1 MRLNP
6 DQIKVSD
13 KLDQTVQD
21 ALSQIKQEARH
32 ARRKKL
38 LITCGSMAAAFAAA
52 IVFCVSNPSLAAKL
66 PLIGSLF
73 SDLEDNFTYPGDYS
87 DHASVLTTTAPT
99 DAASE
104 TVSESQSPAD
114 TEAPA
119 EAPYSVTDHGITLT
133 ASEIYSDGLSVFLTM
148 EVHTEEAM
156 GWHYQYDEDGN
167 LLRNED
173 GSLVKQEE
181 DVPFYLNPSVS
192 LDGTTPSTGD
202 SSFTRQI
209 DDHTYHV
216 IMKYDLDSD
225 LLAAS
230 ASHTL
235 NWSARSIGADFYDSE
250 GNPVFNEANP
260 LDASFWVRGNW
271 TLSLPF
277 TVESGVIKTYD
288 GLNPDNQI
296 LAASTVKVSPYQVQ
310 ILYTPGQDEDGDPEG
325 TMVVF
330 DQDGTLLPLNNDTE
344 AFGLSSHS
352 LNGTSPTELHIYGIE
367 YWIDAQKIRTEE
379 TAKEKA
385 ITSLTLSLD

>member
-6 DQIKVSD
+6 DKIKVSD

-21 ALSQIKQEARH
+21 ALSQVKQEARR

-38 LITCGSMAAAFAAA
+38 FITCGSMAAAFAAA
-52 IVFCVSNPSLAAKL
+52 AVFCVTNPSLAAKL
-66 PLIGSLF
+66 PFIGSLF

-87 DHASVLTTTAPT
+87 GHASVLTPTT
-99 DAASE
+99 DAVPE
-104 TVSESQSPAD
+104 TAAESQTSAD
-114 TEAPA
+114 SEAPA
-119 EAPYSVTDHGITLT
+119 ENPYSVSDHGVTLT

-148 EVHTEEAM
+148 EVHIEEAM

-173 GSLVKQEE
+173 GSLVKQGE
-181 DVPFYLNPSVS
+181 DVPFYLDPTVS
-192 LDGTTPSTGD
+192 LDGTAPSNGD
-202 SSFTRQI
+202 SSYTRQI
-209 DDHTYHV
+209 NDHTYHV

-235 NWSARSIGADFYDSE
+235 NWSTRSIGADFSDSE
-250 GNPVFNEANP
+250 GNPVLNEANP
-260 LDASFWVRGNW
+260 LDASFWVRGTW

-277 TVESGVIKTYD
+277 TVESGVVKTYD

-296 LAASTVKVSPYQVQ
+296 LAPTTVKVSPYQVQ

-352 LNGTSPTELHIYGIE
+352 LNGTVPTELHIYGIE
-367 YWIDAQKIRTEE
+367 YWIDGHKIRTEE

-385 ITSLTLSLD
+385 VTSLTLSLD